1 MMINYEENIKKLNEI
16 LKRLE
21 DEKLSVAESVKL
33 YETAENLYKEC
44 AEYLE
49 NAKGSFYKIR
59 QELDTFNEEK
69 MN

>member
-16 LKRLE
+16 LKQLE
-21 DEKLSVAESVKL
+21 DEKLSVAEGVKL

-49 NAKGSFYKIR
+49 NAEGSFYKIR